1 MQDINFIAETVKT
14 MCKDV
19 ESTETIKKIVGSANQ
34 YAKLRKFPMDKSQWT
49 DEQLDMYFTYIEKI
63 VDMPT
68 EFTQGDFDTMNI
80 EEKLS
85 AVGIETE
92 NIEPGIQ
99 EAGDMLGGVVKKMAE
114 QNKYREDLK
123 CPYCQSMVYD
133 NRNSKKG
140 EKSPDFTCSSNDPAI
155 CGGHTGKWRKSWW
168 LDNSDIPKEWNL
180 EGESND
186 S

>member
-49 DEQLDMYFTYIEKI
+49 DEHLDMYFTYIEKI

-92 NIEPGIQ
+92 NIESGIQ

-114 QNKYREDLK
+114 QINIVKTLSVLTVSLWYMTIGIVRRVRKALTSHVLAMTLL
-123 CPYCQSMVYD
+123 YVVVILASGV
-133 NRNSKKG
+133 SH
-140 EKSPDFTCSSNDPAI
+140 
-155 CGGHTGKWRKSWW
+155 GG
-168 LDNSDIPKEWNL
+168 
-180 EGESND
+180 
-186 S
+186 